1 MVCVQLSVHTSLRRV
16 FFLLALSVTGL
27 LPPKAQ
33 ASEARGEA
41 SASNDAVDLS
51 ANKRLENGELQ
62 RTCDMATE
70 AQFEKA
76 KRLSW
81 AHRYGDSLKIYHELV
96 ESCPWNSDF
105 LLGMGD
111 VSFWAG
117 DTDAALDLY
126 RRALLV
132 SPERM
137 DAHQALAKAL
147 KKKGDSR
154 ALAGAI
160 QQAKNVMNDQQHAN
174 LVSYVAGLDYSAEPS
189 SLSETKEWE
198 AELGGGYEYLN
209 HGYKDWSSSFIGVKK
224 KAPDQTIYGRVAE
237 LNRFGLTDAALTAG
251 VTQKF
256 LKDWTGTLET
266 YDSPTGHFI
275 PQWSMLGSIR
285 YQTAWPVG
293 IEMGF
298 RHASY
303 RTINNEIGTVTL
315 DGYVDQFRL
324 AGTLYMSD
332 LQGSG
337 GVKFSGLF
345 DASWY
350 YDETD
355 YVGVM
360 LGYGTQ
366 PVIVSPGVYRNDQV
380 QTYLL
385 RGLQEIAG
393 PFALYYDAGVIVQ
406 GSSYTRAGAN
416 LALKYGF

>member
-1 MVCVQLSVHTSLRRV
+1 MVSVQLSVDTSTRRV
-16 FFLLALSVTGL
+16 FFLLALIAMGL
-27 LPPKAQ
+27 LPPSTQ
-33 ASEARGEA
+33 ASEMRRETDTRHL
-41 SASNDAVDLS
+41 SPDRISNKL
-51 ANKRLENGELQ
+51 LENGELQ
-62 RTCDMATE
+62 RTCDLATE
-70 AQFEKA
+70 AKFEKA

-81 AHRYGDSLKIYHELV
+81 AHRYDDSLKVYRELV

-105 LLGMGD
+105 LVGMAD

-117 DTDAALDLY
+117 DTDAATDLY

-132 SPERM
+132 SPERI
-137 DAHQALAKAL
+137 DAHQGLAKAL

-154 ALAGAI
+154 GLEGAI
-160 QQAKNVMNDQQHAN
+160 HRAKNVMNDQQHAN
-174 LVSYVAGLDYSAEPS
+174 LVSYVAGLDYSTEPA
-189 SLSETKEWE
+189 SLGESKEWE
-198 AELGGGYEYLN
+198 AELGGGYESLN

-256 LKDWTGTLET
+256 LDHWTGTLET

-285 YQTAWPVG
+285 YQTGWPVG
-293 IEMGF
+293 IEFGF

-315 DGYVDQFRL
+315 DGYVDQLRL

-332 LQGSG
+332 LQGAG
-337 GVKFSGLF
+337 GVKFSGLL

-350 YDETD
+350 YGESD
-355 YVGVM
+355 YVGLM

-380 QTYLL
+380 QTYLV

-416 LALKYGF
+416 LALKYSF

>member
-1 MVCVQLSVHTSLRRV
+1 MVSVQWSVDTSLRKV
-16 FFLLALSVTGL
+16 CFLIIVTGMAL
-27 LPPKAQ
+27 MPPRTQ
-33 ASEARGEA
+33 ATEERRET
-41 SASNDAVDLS
+41 LS
-51 ANKRLENGELQ
+51 LNQATDRTGNKLLENGELQ
-62 RTCDMATE
+62 RTCDIATE
-70 AQFEKA
+70 AKFEKA

-81 AHRYGDSLKIYHELV
+81 AHRYEDSLKVYRELV

-105 LLGMGD
+105 LVGMGD
-111 VSFWAG
+111 VYFWAG
-117 DTDAALDLY
+117 DTDAATDLY

-132 SPERM
+132 SPHRI
-137 DAHQALAKAL
+137 DAHQSLAKTL

-154 ALAGAI
+154 ALEGAI
-160 QQAKNVMNDQQHAN
+160 QRAKNVMNDQQHAN
-174 LVSYVAGLDYSAEPS
+174 LVSYVAGLDYSTEPAT
-189 SLSETKEWE
+189 LSESKEWE
-198 AELGGGYEYLN
+198 AELGGGYESLN

-256 LKDWTGTLET
+256 LEDWTGTLET

-285 YQTAWPVG
+285 YQTGWPVG
-293 IEMGF
+293 IEFGF

-315 DGYVDQFRL
+315 DGYVDQLRL

-332 LQGSG
+332 LQGAG

-345 DASWY
+345 DVSWY
-350 YDETD
+350 YGEAD
-355 YVGVM
+355 YVGLI

-366 PVIVSPGVYRNDQV
+366 PVVVGPGVYRNDQV

-393 PFALYYDAGVIVQ
+393 PFALSYDAGVIVQ
-406 GSSYTRAGAN
+406 GGSYTRAGAN
-416 LALKYGF
+416 LALKYSF

>member
-1 MVCVQLSVHTSLRRV
+1 MPSLPMILCSFLRGLPVVFAVLSMGARPTITESSELQIT
-16 FFLLALSVTGL
+16 ANGSD
-27 LPPKAQ
+27 Q
-33 ASEARGEA
+33 A
-41 SASNDAVDLS
+41 DLHAGS
-51 ANKRLENGELQ
+51 HLMNGELQ
-62 RTCDMATE
+62 RTCDIETE
-70 AQFEKA
+70 AKFEKA

-81 AHRYGDSLKIYHELV
+81 AHRYDDSLKVYKELV
-96 ESCPWNSDF
+96 MSCPWNSDF

-111 VSFWAG
+111 VAFWSG
-117 DTDAALDLY
+117 DDDAAVDLY

-132 SPERM
+132 SPDRM

-147 KKKGDSR
+147 KKKGDQK
-154 ALAGAI
+154 ALDGTLR
-160 QQAKNVMNDQQHAN
+160 QAKNVMNDQQHATF
-174 LVSYVAGLDYSAEPS
+174 VSYVAGLDYSTEPE
-189 SLSETKEWE
+189 SLNKSKEWE
-198 AELGGGYEYLN
+198 AEVGGGYEYLN
-209 HGYKDWSSSFIGVKK
+209 HGYKDWSSSFVGLKNK
-224 KAPDQTIYGRVAE
+224 GPDQTIYGRVAE

-256 LKDWTGTLET
+256 LGDWTGTIET

-293 IEMGF
+293 IEFGF

-315 DGYVDQFRL
+315 DGYVDQLRL

-332 LQGSG
+332 LQGAG
-337 GVKFSGLF
+337 GLKFSGLL

-380 QTYLL
+380 QTYLV

-393 PFALYYDAGVIVQ
+393 PFSLYYDAGVIVQ
-406 GSSYTRAGAN
+406 GTSYTRAGAN
-416 LALKYGF
+416 LALKYSF

>member
-1 MVCVQLSVHTSLRRV
+1 MFNVELGVHSSRRGVHFFYAAIALGSLT
-16 FFLLALSVTGL
+16 FST
-27 LPPKAQ
+27 Q
-33 ASEARGEA
+33 ASDVRLSG
-41 SASNDAVDLS
+41 DLPS
-51 ANKRLENGELQ
+51 EELDLKVHQHLENGELQ
-62 RTCDMATE
+62 RTCDLDTE
-70 AQFEKA
+70 AKFEKA

-81 AHRYGDSLKIYHELV
+81 AHRYQDSLREYSELV
-96 ESCPWNSDF
+96 THCPWNSDF

-117 DTDAALDLY
+117 DTNAAVDLY
-126 RRALLV
+126 RRALLI
-132 SPERM
+132 SPDRL

-154 ALAGAI
+154 DLQVAMRK
-160 QQAKNVMNDQQHAN
+160 AKNVMNDQQHAN
-174 LVSYVAGLDYSAEPS
+174 LVSYVAGLDYSAEPE
-189 SLSETKEWE
+189 SLSESKEWE

-209 HGYKDWSSSFIGVKK
+209 HGYKDWSSSFAGIKK
-224 KAPDQTIYGRVAE
+224 KGPDQTIYGRVAE
-237 LNRFGLTDAALTAG
+237 LNRFGLTDAAFTAG

-256 LKDWTGTLET
+256 LDNWVGTIET

-285 YQTAWPVG
+285 YQTGWPVG
-293 IEMGF
+293 IEFGF

-303 RTINNEIGTVTL
+303 RSINNEIGTVTV
-315 DGYVDQFRL
+315 DGYFNQIRL

-332 LQGSG
+332 LQGAG
-337 GVKFSGLF
+337 GVKFSGLL

-350 YDETD
+350 YDDKD

-366 PVIVSPGVYRNDQV
+366 PVIVSPGVFRNDQV

-393 PFALYYDAGVIVQ
+393 PFSLYYDAGVIVQ

-416 LALKYGF
+416 LALKYSF